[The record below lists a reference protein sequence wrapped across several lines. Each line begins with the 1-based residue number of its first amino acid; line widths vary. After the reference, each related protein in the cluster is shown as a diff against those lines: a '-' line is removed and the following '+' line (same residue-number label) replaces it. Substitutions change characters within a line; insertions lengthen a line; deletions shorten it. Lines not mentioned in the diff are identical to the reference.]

1 VYFRKIDAYAFQGF
15 DNLRQLDFGCVLVR
29 KWDRLD
35 PNTPLMGKKISALI
49 QDPNFL
55 FKRIPKRYADGGFGH
70 PKNTKD
76 GLDRYLTVVLHG
88 KDFSSKGHFIVSLLF
103 RMQQYN

>member
-1 VYFRKIDAYAFQGF
+1 
-15 DNLRQLDFGCVLVR
+15 VLLR

-35 PNTPLMGKKISALI
+35 ANTTDMGKEISVLV

-76 GLDRYLTVVLHG
+76 GLNIYLTVVLHG

-103 RMQQYN
+103 GMQQYK

>member
-1 VYFRKIDAYAFQGF
+1 
-15 DNLRQLDFGCVLVR
+15 VLLR

-35 PNTPLMGKKISALI
+35 ANTTDMGKEISVLV

-55 FKRIPKRYADGGFGH
+55 FKRIPKRYADGGFGQ

-76 GLDRYLTVVLHG
+76 GLERYLTVVLHG
-88 KDFSSKGHFIVSLLF
+88 KDFSSKGRFIVSLLF
-103 RMQQYN
+103 RMQQDN